1 MSLCPEE
8 KGSALLLG
16 NLPTHSNLTW
26 MHPPFLQ
33 QRPRGSV
40 LWSYILM
47 RTLLLECTFVEQ
59 AELGAVDRPKGHLA
73 FWLRRSHLFLAAF
86 CLIAPRCCLPGHTH
100 CAGPELLMI
109 KHALKTTL
117 DCLSSLK
124 SISLWLHSPDH
135 SSFFSKIDGEDASF
149 TILENCLQ
157 TGRCGVPLPKH
168 PQEGVFHRLGP
179 ERCSRERAHFPHG
192 HCCGRHQRLRGIWEK
207 QCRSWTET
215 SEVVPSCPRAAVHAF
230 ICHPVNIN
238 WAQPM
243 CQSLD
248 WVWVSSSGPHGP
260 GHWSWE
266 ADSIP
271 NGALGSLLQLVSWGT
286 GRQWREQLSS
296 LLGFCNA
303 QQFSPRK
310 PPLAPET
317 LTAGEPRLSKSILFF
332 FFSIT
337 VYRRYYFVSVS
348 GGLSKALAFSGW
360 GNVDR
365 SLKQAPNE
373 QFLLLTLQESLP
385 GVLAEETVFL
395 RRLNPVR
402 TDFVTHAR
410 SSNPEQVNAGD
421 ICSGWRYSDKCK
433 RVTMPP
439 ASSLPLQIAFPAAYL
454 PWLQEIEAP
463 I

>member
-1 MSLCPEE
+1 MPASPY
-8 KGSALLLG
+8 
-16 NLPTHSNLTW
+16 W
-26 MHPPFLQ
+26 
-33 QRPRGSV
+33 
-40 LWSYILM
+40 
-47 RTLLLECTFVEQ
+47 
-59 AELGAVDRPKGHLA
+59 
-73 FWLRRSHLFLAAF
+73 
-86 CLIAPRCCLPGHTH
+86 
-100 CAGPELLMI
+100 
-109 KHALKTTL
+109 KTAY
-117 DCLSSLK
+117 K
-124 SISLWLHSPDH
+124 
-135 SSFFSKIDGEDASF
+135 
-149 TILENCLQ
+149 
-157 TGRCGVPLPKH
+157 
-168 PQEGVFHRLGP
+168 QEGVVFLCQNTHRKVCFTGSGLRGAPGRGLISHMGTAVVDTRDWGASGRSNVGP
-179 ERCSRERAHFPHG
+179 EPKPQKWSQAVQELLSTPSFVTQWTLTEHSPCARAWTGCECPAVGHTGLGTGLGKLTASQTVPWAPCCSLSPGAPAG
-192 HCCGRHQRLRGIWEK
+192 SG
-207 QCRSWTET
+207 
-215 SEVVPSCPRAAVHAF
+215 
-230 ICHPVNIN
+230 
-238 WAQPM
+238 
-243 CQSLD
+243 
-248 WVWVSSSGPHGP
+248 VSSWAHYWAFAMPSSLAP
-260 GHWSWE
+260 
-266 ADSIP
+266 
-271 NGALGSLLQLVSWGT
+271 GSLPWPLKHSLQVNLVF
-286 GRQWREQLSS
+286 QNL
-296 LLGFCNA
+296 F
-303 QQFSPRK
+303 
-310 PPLAPET
+310 
-317 LTAGEPRLSKSILFF
+317 FF